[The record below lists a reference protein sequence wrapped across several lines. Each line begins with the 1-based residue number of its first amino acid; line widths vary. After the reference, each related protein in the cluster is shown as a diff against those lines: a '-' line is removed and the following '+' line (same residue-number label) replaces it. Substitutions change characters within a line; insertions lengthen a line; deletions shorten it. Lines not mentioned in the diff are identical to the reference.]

1 MTRNNPSQ
9 NLSPFNPYN
18 NPIATPQLRQRRS
31 LRNTPLETPLFETE
45 TETERVVGIS
55 AAETDVTEAVEL
67 PNNPTVI
74 DMEAGP
80 SYMLPQIEENIAIG
94 RPPEDDRVVPI
105 KNNPPCVE
113 PNYLSNS
120 FTHTY
125 FFMSCTTCRS
135 GPGGFLTALMHFLF
149 LLGLLQVLFWLISV
163 IHQRIQQIK

>member
-9 NLSPFNPYN
+9 NLRPFNPYN

-45 TETERVVGIS
+45 RAVGIS
-55 AAETDVTEAVEL
+55 AETDVTEAVEL
-67 PNNPTVI
+67 PSNPTVI
-74 DMEAGP
+74 DIDMEASP
-80 SYMLPQIEENIAIG
+80 AYMLPQIEENIAIS
-94 RPPEDDRVVPI
+94 RPPEDYRAVPV
-105 KNNPPCVE
+105 KNNPPCVK

-135 GPGGFLTALMHFLF
+135 GPGGFLTALIHFLF
-149 LLGLLQVLFWLISV
+149 VLGFLQVFFWLISV
-163 IHQRIQQIK
+163 INQRIQQIK